1 MNLSIVIPVYNEE
14 KIIRSSVDN
23 LINTVKS
30 RFPKLDFEILLME
43 NGSVD
48 NTPQLVDQLE
58 NKYSHVRAFHN
69 TNPDYGRALRRGILE
84 ARGEYVVGDEI
95 DLGDVDFYE
104 KGFKLLED
112 PAVQMVIGSKALPA
126 SADKR
131 PLLRRAATRGIN
143 FLLRLVLGFQGT
155 DTHGLKIF
163 RRSSLLPVVKK
174 CVIGK
179 DLFASEFVIR
189 AQRHGILTL
198 EIPVVLHEKRPPAIN
213 LLKRIPG
220 VLKGLWILRKNL
232 RPRSK

>member
-14 KIIRSSVDN
+14 KIIKSAVDN
-23 LINTVKS
+23 LTGTVKS
-30 RFPKLDFEILLME
+30 RFPDLDFEILLME
-43 NGSVD
+43 NGSAD

-58 NKYSHVRAFHN
+58 SEYSQVRAFHN
-69 TNPDYGRALRRGILE
+69 SNPDYGRALRRGILE
-84 ARGEYVVGDEI
+84 ARGEFVVGDEI

-163 RRSSLLPVVKK
+163 RRSSLLPVVEE

-198 EIPVVLHEKRPPAIN
+198 EIPVMLHEKRPPAIN
-213 LLKRIPG
+213 LLKRVPG
-220 VLKGLWILRKNL
+220 VLKGLWILHKNL
-232 RPRSK
+232 GPRSQ